1 MHHLQATFTVSER
14 RAARIV
20 GVSRST
26 VRYQARLPDDEPRL
40 LTRMEAFVRKH
51 PRYGYRRIGDLLRR
65 EGFRANPKR
74 IYRLWKREGY
84 RVPRC
89 QHKRRRLGASENAC
103 HRHRPEHENHIWTLD
118 FIFDRD
124 EHGRSLKWLS
134 IVDEYTRVC
143 PTLLC
148 ARNITATDVIDE
160 LIGLMQTRGVP
171 AHVRAD
177 NGPEFIARAIRAW
190 LARAQVG
197 TLYVEPGAPWENGYV
212 ESFHARLRDEFLNA
226 ESFANLREAQA
237 LGERW
242 RREYNHE
249 RPHSSL
255 GYLTPVEFAAGLAA
269 LPVGA
274 TPLPPGQPTPS

>member
-1 MHHLQATFTVSER
+1 
-14 RAARIV
+14 
-20 GVSRST
+20 
-26 VRYQARLPDDEPRL
+26 VRYEAHIPDDEPQVL
-40 LTRMEAFVRKH
+40 VRMEALVRKH

-74 IYRLWKREGY
+74 VYRLWKREGY
-84 RVPRC
+84 RVPQI
-89 QHKRRRLGASENAC
+89 QHKRRRLGSSENAC
-103 HRHRPEHENHIWTLD
+103 HRHRPEYTNHIWALD

-134 IVDEYTRVC
+134 LVDEYTREC

-148 ARNITATDVIDE
+148 ERSITAQDVIDE
-160 LIGLMQTRGVP
+160 LIGLMKTRGIP
-171 AHVRAD
+171 AHIRSD
-177 NGPEFIARAIRAW
+177 NGPEFIAQAIRTW
-190 LARAQVG
+190 LDKAGVG
-197 TLYVEPGAPWENGYV
+197 TLYVEPGAPWENGYA

-226 ESFANLREAQA
+226 EVFANLREAKA
-237 LGERW
+237 LGEHW

-255 GYLTPVEFAAGLAA
+255 GSLTPSEFAAGLAA

-274 TPLPPGQPTPS
+274 TPLPPGQPLPS